1 MTSHSEGERLGKRG
15 RAYEC
20 NHCDYVGSASDTI
33 WHITKAHLPLKDV
46 PFHCR
51 LCHYR
56 AKDAKA
62 LVKHLETYKPH
73 SKKCLAEKIDP
84 NSEEHLVFLER
95 PYKVRCEEERGVGD
109 AYIMSARESQKL
121 WAERK
126 GQVGKKAKTKKERDM
141 EYAIGILKKQ
151 GMKVTKEE
159 EDEREVGKKEV
170 VGMEE
175 VQGEAIRSEV
185 EVVEAL
191 DRTKSVCSKDSM
203 FKLQEP
209 TPVTEVI
216 SIKPSPVTCQE
227 EDAVVIS
234 GDCGG
239 FSSSGNSSSS
249 DSSSS
254 EDETTVAVRNLS
266 KVMNEEAT
274 QEKVMGVE
282 KDSKDQE
289 STGVQAGDSACS
301 GSTSIVVELNQDKV
315 VETMAKVVEATL
327 KSSYEKFQR
336 QKTGE
341 DDLYS
346 LFTSIGSQLLNT
358 NCNLAEVTEALQKNA
373 GRAGEGRDEMAKLN
387 KQVWELKTEVT
398 RSNNTLVNLTRVV
411 EAMHNTQKSAA
422 AKMNAMM
429 EKVVTSQK
437 ILANSIAN
445 QTQALKEL
453 RSCSQ
458 NETHREERK
467 KEENDRKRGHD
478 RRGVSPLRALSGFDN
493 LYSEEKRR
501 KIHDDNRPWRH

>member
-1 MTSHSEGERLGKRG
+1 M
-15 RAYEC
+15 
-20 NHCDYVGSASDTI
+20 CD
-33 WHITKAHLPLKDV
+33 
-46 PFHCR
+46 
-51 LCHYR
+51 
-56 AKDAKA
+56 
-62 LVKHLETYKPH
+62 
-73 SKKCLAEKIDP
+73 
-84 NSEEHLVFLER
+84 
-95 PYKVRCEEERGVGD
+95 EERGVGD

-141 EYAIGILKKQ
+141 EYAIGIL
-151 GMKVTKEE
+151 
-159 EDEREVGKKEV
+159 REVGKKEV
-170 VGMEE
+170 VGKEE

-209 TPVTEVI
+209 TPVTEVV

-227 EDAVVIS
+227 EDVVVIS

-266 KVMNEEAT
+266 KVMNEDVI
-274 QEKVMGVE
+274 QEKATEVE
-282 KDSKDQE
+282 KNCLDQE
-289 STGVQAGDSACS
+289 STGVQTGDSACS
-301 GSTSIVVELNQDKV
+301 GSIVVELNQDKV

-327 KSSYEKFQR
+327 KTSYEKFQR

-358 NCNLAEVTEALQKNA
+358 NCNLAEVAEALQKNA
-373 GRAGEGRDEMAKLN
+373 GRAGERRDEMAKLN

-398 RSNNTLVNLTRVV
+398 RSNNTLENLTRVV

-422 AKMNAMM
+422 SKINAMM
-429 EKVVTSQK
+429 EMVVTSQK

-458 NETHREERK
+458 NDTHREERK

-501 KIHDDNRPWRH
+501 KIRDDNRPWRH